1 MDERQVHVVEI
12 NAPIAEVWAEITKL
26 RQIQKPMFNT
36 VLETDFKP
44 GSRMIYRSEDGKRVF
59 ILGEIKEFVPPT
71 RFVHTFR
78 FTNLRESPTLV
89 EWRLQQ
95 IGALTRVTVTHSK
108 FVDQQKTADA
118 VRTSWVGILAN
129 IKAVVETGNVPLA
142 TRLKHGLMSTFMFMA
157 PKETLRENVKDL
169 EETDK

>member
-12 NAPIAEVWAEITKL
+12 KAPIAAVWAEITKL
-26 RQIQKPMFNT
+26 RHIQKPMFNT

-78 FTNLRESPTLV
+78 FTNLREAPTLV
-89 EWRLQQ
+89 EWQLQQ

-129 IKAVVETGNVPLA
+129 IKAVVETGNVPLT
-142 TRLKHGLMSTFMFMA
+142 TRLKHALMAAFMFMA
-157 PKETLRENVKDL
+157 PKETLRENVKEL
-169 EETDK
+169 QETDK

>member
-1 MDERQVHVVEI
+1 VHVVEI
-12 NAPIAEVWAEITKL
+12 NAPIAAVWAEITKL

-59 ILGEIKEFVPPT
+59 ILGEIKEYVPPT

-78 FTNLRESPTLV
+78 FTNLREAPTLV
-89 EWRLQQ
+89 EWQLQQ

-129 IKAVVETGNVPLA
+129 IKAVVETGNVPLT
-142 TRLKHGLMSTFMFMA
+142 TRLKHGLMSAFMFMA
-157 PKETLRENVKDL
+157 PKETLAENVKDL
-169 EETDK
+169 KETEK